1 MTREEYIR
9 QASKEDLAQ
18 LLCNISQVSA
28 DSAIVGQMD
37 AGNLDKHKIVD
48 VCQYCTATKYCH
60 EGHNGFLDWLD
71 KEAKLSLV
79 EEGINIFDN

>member
-18 LLCNISQVSA
+18 LLCSIAQVSA

-37 AGNLDKHKIVD
+37 EGKLDNKQVID
-48 VCQYCTATKYCH
+48 VCQYCVASKYCH
-60 EGHNGFLDWLD
+60 EGHNGFIDWLD
-71 KEAKLSLV
+71 KEAKHNQV
-79 EEGINIFDN
+79 EESINIFND